1 MSSSSKTIK
10 PYSLLAQVY
19 DKTFNHVPYYSWF
32 DTIDWWLSMAYI
44 NANDVI
50 IELGSGTGNLLKY
63 LQTKYKSAMGLD
75 YSREML
81 LQAREKKVLNNI
93 CAPMQSLPIKSNS
106 VKAIISV
113 HDSINYLPGKTA
125 LIDTFEEILRTLKPK
140 GLFIFDICT
149 LANVELNYDNR
160 SFHNDFKNF
169 NVTWN
174 NQYNAENRTLT
185 STLVFQGRDKKQYS
199 EVHQHSI
206 FSEEEVESILH
217 SLGFAK
223 IDSAPDYRLGQSVDE
238 ANLLS
243 LVYQKL

>member
-1 MSSSSKTIK
+1 
-10 PYSLLAQVY
+10 
-19 DKTFNHVPYYSWF
+19 
-32 DTIDWWLSMAYI
+32 MAGI

-63 LQTKYKSAMGLD
+63 LQTKYKSGMGLD

-81 LQAREKKVLNNI
+81 LQARKKKVLNNI

-125 LIDTFEEILRTLKPK
+125 LIDTFEEILRALKPK

-160 SFHNDFKNF
+160 SFHNDFENF

-185 STLVFQGRDKKQYS
+185 STLVFQGSNKKQYS
-199 EVHQHSI
+199 EVHEHSI